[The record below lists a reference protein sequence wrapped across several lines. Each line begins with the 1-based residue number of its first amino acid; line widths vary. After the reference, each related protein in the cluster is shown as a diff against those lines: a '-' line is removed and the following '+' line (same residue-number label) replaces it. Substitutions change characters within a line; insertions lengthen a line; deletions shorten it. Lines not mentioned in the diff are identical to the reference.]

1 MGKSK
6 ILVIVEGAKT
16 DVNLMKRLLNI
27 YGISETHKIISYN
40 TNIYTLYNQLPDDYD
55 EYEDFDL
62 LQLLKERESDQS
74 KLDLLNERYSD
85 ILLIFDLDPQDPQ
98 FKPEKIIK
106 MANYFT
112 ESTNM
117 GKLYLNYPMVEAFYH
132 MKSIPDDK
140 YNDYTVTLEVLKKKK
155 YKQMIHDICR
165 DGDYA
170 KFASDKEECGIVINQ
185 NLAKAKFLTNTKDA
199 IPDSIEILNKQLDL
213 LTNKKIVSVL
223 CTCVFYVAEYNSDFI

>member
-40 TNIYTLYNQLPDDYD
+40 TNIYTLYNQLPNDYD

-62 LQLLKERESDQS
+62 LQLLKEREIDQS

-106 MANYFT
+106 MVNYFT

-132 MKSIPDDK
+132 MESIPDDK

-185 NLAKAKFLTNTKDA
+185 NLAKAKFFTNTKDA
-199 IPDSIEILNKQLDL
+199 IPDSVEILNKQLDL

-223 CTCVFYVAEYNSDFI
+223 CTCVFYIAEYNSDFI

>member
-132 MKSIPDDK
+132 MESIPDENFNK
-140 YNDYTVTLEVLKKKK
+140 YIVTSDDLKDKK
-155 YKQMIHDICR
+155 YKQMVHNICR
-165 DGDYA
+165 DGDYE

-185 NLAKAKFLTNTKDA
+185 NLEKAKFLTNTKDA
-199 IPDSIEILNKQLDL
+199 IPDSVEILNKQLDL

-223 CTCVFYVAEYNSDFI
+223 CTCVFYIAEYNSDFI

>member
-40 TNIYTLYNQLPDDYD
+40 TNIYTLYNQLPNDYD

-62 LQLLKERESDQS
+62 LQLLKEREIDQS

-132 MKSIPDDK
+132 MESIPDDK

-199 IPDSIEILNKQLDL
+199 IPDSVEILNKQLDL

-223 CTCVFYVAEYNSDFI
+223 CTCVFYIAEYNSDFI

>member
-40 TNIYTLYNQLPDDYD
+40 TNIYTLYNQLPNDYD

-62 LQLLKERESDQS
+62 LQLLKEREIDQS

-106 MANYFT
+106 MAYYFT

-132 MKSIPDDK
+132 MESIPDDK

-199 IPDSIEILNKQLDL
+199 IPDSVEILNKQLDL

-223 CTCVFYVAEYNSDFI
+223 CTCVFYIAEYNSDFI

>member
-170 KFASDKEECGIVINQ
+170 KFASDKAECGIVINQ
-185 NLAKAKFLTNTKDA
+185 NLEKAKFLTNTKDA
-199 IPDSIEILNKQLDL
+199 ISDSVEILNKQLDL

-223 CTCVFYVAEYNSDFI
+223 CTCVFYIAEYNSDFI

>member
-132 MKSIPDDK
+132 MESILDENFNK
-140 YNDYTVTLEVLKKKK
+140 YIVTLDDLKDKK
-155 YKQMIHDICR
+155 YKQWYII
-165 DGDYA
+165 YA
-170 KFASDKEECGIVINQ
+170 EMAIMR
-185 NLAKAKFLTNTKDA
+185 NLRQIKKNAV
-199 IPDSIEILNKQLDL
+199 L
-213 LTNKKIVSVL
+213 L
-223 CTCVFYVAEYNSDFI
+223 

>member
-85 ILLIFDLDPQDPQ
+85 ILLIL
-98 FKPEKIIK
+98 IWILR
-106 MANYFT
+106 T
-112 ESTNM
+112 
-117 GKLYLNYPMVEAFYH
+117 LNL
-132 MKSIPDDK
+132 
-140 YNDYTVTLEVLKKKK
+140 NLK
-155 YKQMIHDICR
+155 
-165 DGDYA
+165 
-170 KFASDKEECGIVINQ
+170 N
-185 NLAKAKFLTNTKDA
+185 N
-199 IPDSIEILNKQLDL
+199 
-213 LTNKKIVSVL
+213 
-223 CTCVFYVAEYNSDFI
+223 

>member
-40 TNIYTLYNQLPDDYD
+40 TNIYTLYNQLPNDYD

-62 LQLLKERESDQS
+62 LQLLKEREIDQS

-132 MKSIPDDK
+132 MESIPDDK

-185 NLAKAKFLTNTKDA
+185 NLAKAKFFTNTKDA
-199 IPDSIEILNKQLDL
+199 IPDSVEILNKQLDL

-223 CTCVFYVAEYNSDFI
+223 CTCVFYIAEYNSDFI

>member
-112 ESTNM
+112 ESTNK
-117 GKLYLNYPMVEAFYH
+117 GKLYWNYPMVEAFYH
-132 MKSIPDDK
+132 MESIPDENFNK
-140 YNDYTVTLEVLKKKK
+140 YIVTLDDLKDKK
-155 YKQMIHDICR
+155 YKQMVHNICR

-185 NLAKAKFLTNTKDA
+185 NLEKAKFLTNTKDA
-199 IPDSIEILNKQLDL
+199 ILDSVKILNKQLDL

-223 CTCVFYVAEYNSDFI
+223 CTCVFYITEYNSDFI

>member
-40 TNIYTLYNQLPDDYD
+40 TNIYTLYNQLPNDYD

-62 LQLLKERESDQS
+62 LQLLKEREIDQS

-85 ILLIFDLDPQDPQ
+85 ILLIFDLAPQDPQ

-106 MANYFT
+106 MAYYFT

-132 MKSIPDDK
+132 MESIPDDK

-199 IPDSIEILNKQLDL
+199 IPDSVEILNKQLDL

-223 CTCVFYVAEYNSDFI
+223 CTCVFYIAEYNSDFI